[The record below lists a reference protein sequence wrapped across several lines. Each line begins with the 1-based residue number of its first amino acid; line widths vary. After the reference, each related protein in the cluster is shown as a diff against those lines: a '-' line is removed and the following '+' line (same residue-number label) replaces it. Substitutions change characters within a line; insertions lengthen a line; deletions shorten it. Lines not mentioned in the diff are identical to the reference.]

1 MFRRLL
7 TGSILAGVLAFSA
20 VAADFVIRI
29 APPRRVAERRDR
41 APSRN
46 HVWVSGY
53 QRWEGQSYQWVPG
66 RWEQRP
72 HARARWVGHRYV
84 RRGGGHVFVEG
95 RWR

>member
-72 HARARWVGHRYV
+72 RPRARWVGHKYQ
-84 RRGGGHVFVEG
+84 RRNGGFVFVEG
-95 RWR
+95 HWR